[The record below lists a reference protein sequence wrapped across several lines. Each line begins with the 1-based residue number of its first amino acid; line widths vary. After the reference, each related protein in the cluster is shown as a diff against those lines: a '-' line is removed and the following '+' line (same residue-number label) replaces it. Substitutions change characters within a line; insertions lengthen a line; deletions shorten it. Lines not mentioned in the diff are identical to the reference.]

1 MKAVLDLPRDI
12 VMPITPVSKLV
23 ADAEQDIETWSVD
36 QVKAR
41 LSDNTVQ
48 LVDIRDVREL
58 WQEGT
63 IPGAFH
69 APRGLLEFW
78 VDPESPYA
86 KDIFQQ
92 HKTFVL
98 FCGSGWRSALAAKA
112 LKDMGLENVV
122 HIKGGYTAWSRSGG
136 DTVVVTPKT

>member
-1 MKAVLDLPRDI
+1 MT
-12 VMPITPVSKLV
+12 ITPVSKLV
-23 ADAEQDIETWSVD
+23 ADAEQHIEAWTVE

-41 LSDNTVQ
+41 LNDDAVQ

-58 WQEGT
+58 WREGT

-78 VDPESPYA
+78 VDPQSPYA

-92 HKTFVL
+92 SKTIVL
-98 FCGSGWRSALAAKA
+98 FCGSGWRSALAAKT
-112 LKDMGLENVV
+112 LKDMGLESRILAESKFDEKIV
-122 HIKGGYTAWSRSGG
+122 IKKYLETINEVCS
-136 DTVVVTPKT
+136 T